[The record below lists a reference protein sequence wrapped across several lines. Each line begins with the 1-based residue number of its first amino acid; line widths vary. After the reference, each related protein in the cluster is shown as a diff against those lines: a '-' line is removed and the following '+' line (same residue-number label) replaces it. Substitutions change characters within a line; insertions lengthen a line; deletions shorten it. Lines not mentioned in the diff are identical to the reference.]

1 MKKTERK
8 IMIVLTLTLAVL
20 LAMSTFSFAETN
32 TVDGGKYVFDGD
44 TISTDGSGS
53 ISETISNMEPGD
65 SVTINLT
72 YTNDTDDTTDWYM
85 KSDVIK
91 TLEDSSTATGG
102 GYTFILT
109 NVGPGGQRTEIFNS
123 DAVGG
128 DDTEAGIGLHQ
139 AEDAT
144 EDWFFIQEL
153 KGKKSGNTEL
163 YVALEG
169 ESQANVYQGTDANID
184 ITYAVEVQT
193 EGEDIY
199 RHVGTKT
206 GDNTSI
212 LLPLVVFLTA
222 LLLLAIGII
231 SYRKD
236 RKGGARN
243 EN

>member
-91 TLEDSSTATGG
+91 TLEDSSTATDRPS
-102 GYTFILT
+102 
-109 NVGPGGQRTEIFNS
+109 PGRGCNRRL
-123 DAVGG
+123 V
-128 DDTEAGIGLHQ
+128 LHP
-139 AEDAT
+139 
-144 EDWFFIQEL
+144 
-153 KGKKSGNTEL
+153 
-163 YVALEG
+163 
-169 ESQANVYQGTDANID
+169 GT
-184 ITYAVEVQT
+184 
-193 EGEDIY
+193 
-199 RHVGTKT
+199 R
-206 GDNTSI
+206 
-212 LLPLVVFLTA
+212 
-222 LLLLAIGII
+222 
-231 SYRKD
+231 
-236 RKGGARN
+236 RKGFRQHRALRSP
-243 EN
+243 